1 MTDEDICGAK
11 TSDGTPCQKAPM
23 ENGRC
28 YHHGGASTGPPEGSA
43 NALTHG
49 ATATP
54 SNLIDHLSDS
64 DREWVDRLY
73 EAYLEAAPFDE
84 DSPKRERLYRTCV
97 MMWQEWSGTSTVIE
111 EGPAKESVVGVKDT
125 GEPIV
130 DHEQHHLVRYT
141 SDLNDK
147 VRMNLKDLGLLD
159 DPAARGRKRPSR

>member
-1 MTDEDICGAK
+1 
-11 TSDGTPCQKAPM
+11 M

-43 NALTHG
+43 NALKHG
-49 ATATP
+49 VTATP
-54 SNLIDHLSDS
+54 SNLYKHLDDSERAWID
-64 DREWVDRLY
+64 EIY
-73 EAYLEAAPFDE
+73 EAYIQEAPFGE
-84 DSPKRERLYRTCV
+84 DSPKCERLLRTCV
-97 MMWQEWSGTSTVIE
+97 MMWQEWSGTEHVVG
-111 EGPAKESVVGVKDT
+111 EGPSEETAVGVNDS

-159 DPAARGRKRPSR
+159 DPQSQQADGVDNLADVIAEVKDGGS